1 MCNIFP
7 LGGAGG
13 LGGRGRRCYGYTGYP
28 TSGRNFV
35 LMTEPLVEHLGGH
48 VVQVEHRE
56 KVLLTFNNYSP
67 KAKSILLNNPPD
79 EVDFCK
85 L

>member
-1 MCNIFP
+1 MAWEEEEGDVMDTMDI
-7 LGGAGG
+7 
-13 LGGRGRRCYGYTGYP
+13 R

-35 LMTEPLVEHLGGH
+35 LMTALLVEHFGGH

-56 KVLLTFNNYSP
+56 KVLPTFNNFSP
-67 KAKSILLNNPPD
+67 KAKSILLNNSPD
-79 EVDFCK
+79 EVQFSK

>member
-1 MCNIFP
+1 MAWEEEEGDVMDTLDI
-7 LGGAGG
+7 
-13 LGGRGRRCYGYTGYP
+13 R

-35 LMTEPLVEHLGGH
+35 PMTEPLVEHRGGH

-67 KAKSILLNNPPD
+67 MTKSILLNNPPD
-79 EVDFCK
+79 EVEFCK

>member
-1 MCNIFP
+1 MVQVAWEEEEGDVMI
-7 LGGAGG
+7 LMDI
-13 LGGRGRRCYGYTGYP
+13 R

-35 LMTEPLVEHLGGH
+35 LMTELLVEHLGGNM
-48 VVQVEHRE
+48 VQVEHRE

>member
-1 MCNIFP
+1 MAWEEEEGDVMDTMDI
-7 LGGAGG
+7 
-13 LGGRGRRCYGYTGYP
+13 R

-35 LMTEPLVEHLGGH
+35 LMTELLVEHLGGH

-56 KVLLTFNNYSP
+56 KVLLIFLNNYSP

-79 EVDFCK
+79 EVEFCK

>member
-1 MCNIFP
+1 MAWEEEEGDVMDTLDI
-7 LGGAGG
+7 
-13 LGGRGRRCYGYTGYP
+13 R

-48 VVQVEHRE
+48 VVKVEHRE

-67 KAKSILLNNPPD
+67 KTKSILLNNPPD

>member
-1 MCNIFP
+1 MAWEEEEGDVMDTLDI
-7 LGGAGG
+7 
-13 LGGRGRRCYGYTGYP
+13 R

-67 KAKSILLNNPPD
+67 KAKSILLNKPPD
-79 EVDFCK
+79 EVKFCK